1 MVLLDAPSIFMN
13 SSVGKYRKYMRKIL
27 PENTTLKLDL
37 LSPWLICQLFCI
49 WGETRKCAKT
59 GYGIFVK
66 KWVWKCLESATWH
79 LPAGLA
85 CNHYL
90 PAWRRDRCWRPA
102 GTFRVAAA
110 VEEQRSDASSGGHPC
125 WESVLK
131 GSFSPRSLYISSHP
145 GILVECRLLCSPSS
159 RGFRTPVLQAEFWVS
174 VASSQGWHEGGSGC
188 LTQPRQASDS
198 GVPGTRRTCG
208 QVGGEE
214 VQGTLVEQKSR
225 EQKEKQADEKRT

>member
-102 GTFRVAAA
+102 GT
-110 VEEQRSDASSGGHPC
+110 
-125 WESVLK
+125 SVLLQ
-131 GSFSPRSLYISSHP
+131 PLRNRDPMLAQAV
-145 GILVECRLLCSPSS
+145 ILVEKVCWRVV
-159 RGFRTPVLQAEFWVS
+159 FLQGRCTLAV
-174 VASSQGWHEGGSGC
+174 
-188 LTQPRQASDS
+188 
-198 GVPGTRRTCG
+198 TR
-208 QVGGEE
+208 E
-214 VQGTLVEQKSR
+214 SW
-225 EQKEKQADEKRT
+225 